1 MHNQNLQ
8 QNAFMWFKSRYGKTP
23 QDAGYKTT
31 VLRTKRLFFFWK
43 YQQVVFAQT
52 PDAAQA
58 FAKEQTI
65 LEKVVSYF
73 IPTLLIMLGLFCL
86 IIVSLATLHK
96 NLALIGTLSLS
107 CIGIGALIALAYCYK
122 KAKPLEKIYKGRV
135 TIYTV

>member
-43 YQQVVFAQT
+43 YRQVVFAQT

-58 FAKEQTI
+58 FKKEQTI

-73 IPTLLIMLGLFCL
+73 VLLLFIMLGFFCL
-86 IIVSLATLHK
+86 VIVSLATLHE
-96 NLALIGTLSLS
+96 NLALIGTLSFII
-107 CIGIGALIALAYCYK
+107 IGIGALIALAYCYK

-135 TIYTV
+135 IIYTA